1 MGSLGAGAPPGGSG
15 NAGFLEN
22 VQRAVA
28 HWRTLVPP
36 QGVPAA
42 GPAMA
47 GEAAELAS
55 VARSRGLL
63 DVAGRL
69 DLVARLANERSP
81 GLAAAVGALAAHL
94 QGPAAA
100 APMDRTY
107 VMASPPKAS
116 AGVPATQRPVAPAGA
131 PAPRPGEIALPP
143 LLDEAP
149 SPGGAGPSP
158 KGGSP
163 LPSLGETVVLSQRSA
178 GVARTGVA
186 KARNALPDSIVR
198 PGAPQLLVKS
208 MLNFRAFRKGDGAPP
223 EEPPPPETAAKAS
236 SGLLGLGRKS
246 RTPPPQA
253 PELPSLAG
261 GASGA
266 GAAAARRGPSR
277 IPPAAVRRSEVPAKA
292 SDPRDRRDSRA
303 HAEHRVP
310 PWVYLLGG
318 GIGAIAVAT
327 VVVVVLATRHPVIA
341 PSRGATVELDA
352 APATEGRLGFGAADL
367 DAGGESQAVSIEK
380 AAAVVHA
387 QGEDTPQL
395 RALLDL
401 QSRMV
406 SNCNED
412 PARCARGWARRS
424 RDALEVVDAGTLLP
438 MQDQEGPH
446 SAWLQRLKIPH
457 DFPLQDA
464 QSLRGVFDYE
474 SKNIAG
480 RQHFQTKIFDCAA
493 YSDIFESTLLKYG
506 APTWLIAVVYQ
517 ESSCNPLATSEVGA
531 RGLWQ
536 FMPESARAYGLR
548 VVEDD
553 VDERLNP
560 VKSTEAAIH
569 FLTDLQRKLGA
580 WDLALAA
587 YNMGPFAVTMRIAQ
601 VGGHAGFW
609 DLQRAGLLP
618 DETAAYVPAIEAH
631 ALILENLSRLQFGG
645 NYGKPL
651 ESTAEIAVKAG
662 TRLSLIARA
671 AATSTIHI
679 RELNPEFLRDVVP
692 DGEVTARVPDAE
704 AHRAQT
710 FIDSHAPE
718 DEKDLCVPEDFN
730 WGAKLFETSKY
741 AATCTHLAGP
751 VAH

>member
-1 MGSLGAGAPPGGSG
+1 
-15 NAGFLEN
+15 
-22 VQRAVA
+22 
-28 HWRTLVPP
+28 
-36 QGVPAA
+36 
-42 GPAMA
+42 MA
-47 GEAAELAS
+47 SEAAELAS

-81 GLAAAVGALAAHL
+81 GLAGAVGALAAHL
-94 QGPAAA
+94 QGA

-116 AGVPATQRPVAPAGA
+116 AGVPPTQRPASPAAA

-149 SPGGAGPSP
+149 PPAAPGPAPKPGGPPPG
-158 KGGSP
+158 
-163 LPSLGETVVLSQRSA
+163 LGETVVLSQRSA

-186 KARNALPDSIVR
+186 KARGVLPDSIVK

-208 MLNFRAFRKGDGAPP
+208 MLNFRAFRKGDGGAP
-223 EEPPPPETAAKAS
+223 EDPPPPEKAAKAS
-236 SGLLGLGRKS
+236 SGVLGLGRKS
-246 RTPPPQA
+246 HTPLPQV
-253 PELPSLAG
+253 PELPSLSGGAG
-261 GASGA
+261 GAGGA
-266 GAAAARRGPSR
+266 GAKRGPSR
-277 IPPAAVRRSEVPAKA
+277 IPPAGIRRSEVPGKIADA
-292 SDPRDRRDSRA
+292 RVRRDPRA

-310 PWVYLLGG
+310 QWVYLLGG
-318 GIGAIAVAT
+318 GIGVIAVGT
-327 VVVVVLATRHPVIA
+327 VAVVLLA
-341 PSRGATVELDA
+341 SRRPPIPLGDTKVDA
-352 APATEGRLGFGAADL
+352 AQLTEGPGSGAAEL
-367 DAGGESQAVSIEK
+367 DAGGESHTVSVEK
-380 AAAVVHA
+380 VAAVVHA
-387 QGEDTPQL
+387 QGQDTPEL
-395 RALLDL
+395 RALLDF
-401 QSRMV
+401 QSKVV
-406 SNCNED
+406 SNCGDD

-424 RDALEVVDAGTLLP
+424 RDALELVDAGTLLP
-438 MQDQEGPH
+438 MPSPDVPR
-446 SAWLQRLKIPH
+446 SAWLQRLKVPR

-464 QSLRGVFDYE
+464 PSLRGVFDYE

-480 RQHFQTKIFDCAA
+480 RQHFQSKIFDCAA
-493 YSDIFESTLLKYG
+493 YSDIFESTLVKYG
-506 APTWLIAVVYQ
+506 APTWLTAVVYQ
-517 ESSCNPLATSEVGA
+517 ESGCNPIATSDVGA
-531 RGLWQ
+531 KGLWQ

-618 DETAAYVPAIEAH
+618 DETANYVPAIEAH
-631 ALILENLSRLQFGG
+631 ALILENLGRLQFS
-645 NYGKPL
+645 NDGKRL
-651 ESTAEIAVKAG
+651 ESTAEIVVKAG

-671 AATSTIHI
+671 AATSTVHI

-710 FIDSHAPE
+710 FLDNHAPE
-718 DEKDLCVPEDFN
+718 DEKDLCVPEDFD
-730 WGAKLFETSKY
+730 WGAKLFDTSKY
-741 AATCTHLAGP
+741 AAACTHLAGP